1 VNGARDIITRS
12 CGSEIEDDRSNDVG
26 CDAVEV
32 GQKYPSLAVISF

>member
-12 CGSEIEDDRSNDVG
+12 CGSEVEDDRSNGVG

-32 GQKYPSLAVISF
+32 GQKYPLISF